1 MQVACQS
8 DIPLWIKDLAQL
20 RQFVCF
26 IETKRETQMKHCSN
40 KKTPPQRG
48 FVQVSTA
55 QCALAAAAPM
65 PVSERTCCAS
75 KPALS
80 IAARGLLSVTEK
92 NQMPKKPTA
101 IEKIAGEV

>member
-1 MQVACQS
+1 MFHVATF
-8 DIPLWIKDLAQL
+8 LKHET
-20 RQFVCF
+20 VCAHPYGAEQCPYEKSQPWLSTMAGF
-26 IETKRETQMKHCSN
+26 QEMLSRGSGGSEGGRTQW
-40 KKTPPQRG
+40 
-48 FVQVSTA
+48 A
-55 QCALAAAAPM
+55 DAAAAPM
-65 PVSERTCCAS
+65 PVSERTSCAS